1 VNELREQY
9 MRNTVGPAEWSPRSN
24 YGQWIRIVEDEGK
37 VIGYADVHLNPFEP
51 AANINLLHID
61 MKFPDE
67 QKAAKVLLSGIH
79 NYALDEGREDITFRD
94 PPVRYRDILL
104 QMSYC
109 IEPHCIRYGW
119 VNMFKVV
126 DLARFLRE
134 ISSLLSLRLQR
145 SPNAG
150 WCGSLGLKGERL
162 KAAIEIDSDGGVNVE
177 NDAAEN
183 ADICIVTDDRTIT
196 SLVSDDADVWELYRQ
211 HVLTVS
217 PILNERIRNLIE
229 SLFPA
234 MPHKQDGW
242 W

>member
-9 MRNTVGPAEWSPRSN
+9 IRNTVGPAEWSPRSN

-37 VIGYADVHLNPFEP
+37 VVGYADVYLDPFEP

-61 MKFPDE
+61 MSFPDE
-67 QKAAKVLLSGIH
+67 QKAARMLLSGIH
-79 NYALDEGREDITFRD
+79 KYALDEGKETITFSD

-104 QMSYC
+104 QVGYH
-109 IEPHCIRYGW
+109 IEHDCIRYGW

-126 DLARFLRE
+126 DLPRFLRE

-145 SPNAG
+145 SPHAG

-162 KAAIEIDSDGGVNVE
+162 KAAIEIDTDGSANVE
-177 NDAAEN
+177 DDAAGN
-183 ADICIVTDDRTIT
+183 ADISIVADDRTIT
-196 SLVSDDADVWELYRQ
+196 SLVSGDADIWELYRQ
-211 HVLTVS
+211 HVLTVR
-217 PILNERIRNLIE
+217 PILNERIRRLVE
-229 SLFPA
+229 SLFPM
-234 MPHKQDGW
+234 MPHKQGGW